1 MEKKLIWLL
10 CLFFVFGLS
19 SCCMKSKKV
28 ARVEDRGEP
37 IEDKT
42 VITSARG
49 ELKVGEKYNYKVGWM
64 GLDVGIASLLIK
76 EKTVIDNKEVYVVT
90 LEAHTNRFFSVF
102 YNVKLNVTSYL
113 DINTHRPVKHD
124 SMTKV
129 NKKVVLKKI
138 DYNFDTKIAYCED
151 KKGNHEIAITDDVLD
166 PLGVFYYFTLN
177 EFNFNEKILLNI
189 NGGKKNFS
197 VTVFA
202 SKIRRVAVPAGRF
215 EAFLVEPTIDS
226 ERQFDD
232 VLKAQGRMRIWFS
245 ADERRIPL
253 LISLKVPVGAAKAVL
268 TSIKVDETVAVG
280 SAK

>member
-1 MEKKLIWLL
+1 M
-10 CLFFVFGLS
+10 
-19 SCCMKSKKV
+19 
-28 ARVEDRGEP
+28 
-37 IEDKT
+37 
-42 VITSARG
+42 
-49 ELKVGEKYNYKVGWM
+49 
-64 GLDVGIASLLIK
+64 
-76 EKTVIDNKEVYVVT
+76 
-90 LEAHTNRFFSVF
+90 
-102 YNVKLNVTSYL
+102 
-113 DINTHRPVKHD
+113 
-124 SMTKV
+124 
-129 NKKVVLKKI
+129 
-138 DYNFDTKIAYCED
+138 
-151 KKGNHEIAITDDVLD
+151 
-166 PLGVFYYFTLN
+166 GVFYYFTLN